1 MRNSGT
7 ALLGFV
13 LTLASSLRGGGWVSW
28 SLIWGEGRWESRG
41 QAGGVAWVVGLGW
54 SVLGGA
60 VCRMHAQDSAF
71 TPSPSEVAV
80 EILVFLFFFF
90 IICPNWACMQLLLF
104 YSFFVFCCWRCLSK
118 CRHYSKGAPVLH
130 SSLSHLGCCRKES
143 PCLKGFPY

>member
-80 EILVFLFFFF
+80 EILVFLFFF
-90 IICPNWACMQLLLF
+90 
-104 YSFFVFCCWRCLSK
+104 S
-118 CRHYSKGAPVLH
+118 
-130 SSLSHLGCCRKES
+130 
-143 PCLKGFPY
+143 